1 MLSDLPA
8 SDDALTNTPTRLAS
22 ARTPSVAPSAN
33 GRGVSRAPVL
43 LHHLSANLN
52 IAEVSDR
59 WLNAFNYERADVVG
73 RSICEF
79 MTTESGDYAHRR
91 LAQLAHAGECDDVP
105 FDFVTNYGDV
115 VAMTVAIN
123 AERDDRGALIGI
135 LLASSRTP
143 DTTKTTE
150 SPVATINDVDDL
162 QRRLFTESEFNLAIL
177 EKTTDGLIRV
187 DRDGRVVLLNTAAQ
201 RMLGVTDTQGN
212 MRPLQH
218 LLPLFDPL
226 THEPLDPLNPSNSE
240 DRPWVS
246 NTARIELSDRELNAE
261 VRSCQLFT
269 RDGDKDGHLVAL
281 SDVSEAR
288 KLRDTICFQA
298 NHDDLT
304 GLYNRHEFSRRLKQ
318 LIEQMHDE
326 QENHVLCYIDID
338 QFRLINDTCGHTAGD
353 ELLRQFGE
361 LLSHGVRGE
370 DTLARMG
377 NDQFALLLRGCSTFH
392 AQRRTRALLDRLS
405 AFRFPWEA
413 KRFRITVSIGL
424 VAIDSRSNSAEVAL
438 RAADSACISARANG
452 RNRFVVFD
460 AQDDRYCRH
469 YGDLKWMRR
478 VEAALE
484 EDRFVLHA
492 QSIRALND
500 NSAPDNYEILLRMV
514 DRDGND
520 VAPGRFLPAVERF
533 NLSAAVDRWV
543 VSHALKA
550 IREAESSTP
559 STRFWTINLSGQ
571 SLSDRLFQDYLFAQ
585 LAKNE
590 TPPGK
595 VCFEITETAAI
606 AEMDRAVEFMNA
618 LRERGCAIALD
629 DFGSGLSSYAYLK
642 NLPVDI
648 VKIDGQFVRDI
659 AHSEVAEAM
668 VRSINEIAQLMGK
681 RTVAEYVE
689 DNDILQRLM
698 GVGVDYVQGYGI
710 GRPVPM
716 CEVLKR

>member
-1 MLSDLPA
+1 MLGDVPA
-8 SDDALTNTPTRLAS
+8 PESRVRRDGNAPPVTGLEGPSLCAETR
-22 ARTPSVAPSAN
+22 VF
-33 GRGVSRAPVL
+33 GRVPVL
-43 LHHLSANLN
+43 LHHLSANCDVMQ
-52 IAEVSDR
+52 VSDR
-59 WLNAFNYERADVVG
+59 WLRAFHYERSEVIG
-73 RSICEF
+73 KPISEF
-79 MTTESGDYAHRR
+79 MTSESGDYANRR
-91 LAQLAHAGECDDVP
+91 LAQLAAAGDCEDVP
-105 FDFVTNYGDV
+105 FDFITGHGEV
-115 VAMTVAIN
+115 VAMTVAIS
-123 AERDDRGALIGI
+123 AERDETGAMVGI
-135 LLASSRTP
+135 LFVAVEHKQREPVDTP
-143 DTTKTTE
+143 RVE
-150 SPVATINDVDDL
+150 PLVDDEL
-162 QRRLFTESEFNLAIL
+162 EQRLFDEREFNVAIL
-177 EKTTDGLIRV
+177 DKVADALIRV
-187 DRDGRVVLLNTAAQ
+187 DANGKVELINPAAE
-201 RMLGVTDTQGN
+201 RMLSVTNAQAHLQ
-212 MRPLQH
+212 PLSQ

-226 THEPLDPLNPSNSE
+226 TDEPLDPLARVASDE
-240 DRPWVS
+240 RPWVS
-246 NTARIELSDRELNAE
+246 NTTNIQLPDRELNAE
-261 VRSCQLFT
+261 IRTSALNG
-269 RDGDKDGHLVAL
+269 RDGKLNGYVIVL
-281 SDVSEAR
+281 SDVSEAH
-288 KLRDTICFQA
+288 KLRDAICFQA
-298 NHDDLT
+298 IHDNLT

-318 LIEQMHDE
+318 LIEQIHDE
-326 QENHVLCYIDID
+326 QDRHVLCYIDID
-338 QFRLINDTCGHTAGD
+338 QFRLINDTCGHAAGD
-353 ELLRQFGE
+353 ELLKQFAE
-361 LLSHGVRGE
+361 LLSHGVRGD
-370 DTLARMG
+370 DTLARIG

-405 AFRFPWEA
+405 AFRFQWEA

-424 VAIDSRSNSAEVAL
+424 VPIDVRSRSAESAL
-438 RAADSACISARANG
+438 RAADSACVSARAAG

-492 QSIRALND
+492 QPIRALND
-500 NSAPDNYEILLRMV
+500 NSAPDNFEILLRMV

-543 VSHALKA
+543 VKNALAA
-550 IREAESSTP
+550 IRATEEASPDS
-559 STRFWTINLSGQ
+559 RFWTINLSGQ
-571 SLSDRLFQDYLFAQ
+571 SLSDRLFQDYLFAE

-606 AEMDRAVEFMNA
+606 AEMDRAIEFMNA
-618 LRERGCAIALD
+618 LRERGCALALD

-659 AHSEVAEAM
+659 AHSEVAQAM

-689 DNDILQRLM
+689 DEEILQRLH

-710 GRPVPM
+710 GRPKPM
-716 CEVLKR
+716 SEALQG